1 MNAHEFA
8 LAPVAYQFAAAAPFA
23 QTASIGHDALEHAV
37 GLRLLW
43 SRDPH
48 ASRRAE
54 AHRPRAGI
62 RINSSKAPSSLSFLG
77 RLSTVD
83 ISLT

>member
-23 QTASIGHDALEHAV
+23 QTASITIGHDALEHAV
-37 GLRLLW
+37 GLRLIW

-54 AHRPRAGI
+54 AHRPRAGR

-77 RLSTVD
+77 R
-83 ISLT
+83 